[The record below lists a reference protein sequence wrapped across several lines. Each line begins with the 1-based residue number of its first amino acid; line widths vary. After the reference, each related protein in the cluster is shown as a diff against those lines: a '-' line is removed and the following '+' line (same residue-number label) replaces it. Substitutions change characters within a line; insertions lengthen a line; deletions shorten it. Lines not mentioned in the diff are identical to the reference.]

1 MVVKNVKNYKR
12 GTRTPPTDGG
22 SRSLGVY
29 IDDNSFESFYKTS
42 VTAPNPVAQ
51 SLKDSEYGNESE
63 HAQPYVNQFKT
74 VDIMFSTKFPRKA
87 ISWNPTTSSDFGN
100 WKTASGIKVHKNV
113 FLQMEDPKI
122 EVGIEQTFENLWDKV
137 LSNKIVSFVDK
148 AATDARML
156 SSAVSGNSEN
166 SKAGKGFPKYRNV
179 MVLKDVSTLNL
190 PSTLA
195 FTFNYGS
202 AGLYSCEQEVVRPIL
217 ALAKLYAPQNIE
229 NFEYGNAPTTEYGLT
244 KVGQKIISMIKDG
257 AASVDNALN
266 SNSSSSNEDGG
277 GGGGESLTGLTKMA
291 NTAADFLTN
300 LQEQLYE
307 AINNAAESILDSGK
321 YRTLTLRIG
330 RFVLPSMLPATV
342 KFTFD
347 FTQVDEYGFPYKG
360 TITFDGLQTPTVGD
374 NSMFIDP
381 ASGY

>member
-22 SRSLGVY
+22 SRSLGIY

-42 VTAPNPVAQ
+42 VTAPSPVAQ

-63 HAQPYVNQFKT
+63 HVQPYVNQFKT
-74 VDIMFSTKFPRKA
+74 VDVMFSTKFPYKA
-87 ISWNPTTSSDFGN
+87 LSWNPTSRDFGN
-100 WKTASGIKVHKNV
+100 WKTASGIKVHSNV

-122 EVGIEQTFENLWDKV
+122 EIGIEQTFENLWDKV

-156 SSAVSGNSEN
+156 SSAVSGNSDN

-217 ALAKLYAPQNIE
+217 ALAKLYAPRNE
-229 NFEYGNAPTTEYGLT
+229 GNFEYGNAPTTEYGLT
-244 KVGQKIISMIKDG
+244 LVGQKIISMIKNG
-257 AASVDNALN
+257 AKSVDSAL
-266 SNSSSSNEDGG
+266 SSGKSDDDSS
-277 GGGGESLTGLTKMA
+277 GGGESLTGLTGMA
-291 NTAADFLTN
+291 KAAADTLTH
-300 LQEQLYE
+300 LQEQLYD
-307 AINNAAESILDSGK
+307 AINDAAKSIVDGGK

-374 NSMFIDP
+374 SSMFTDP
-381 ASGY
+381 AGGY

>member
-63 HAQPYVNQFKT
+63 HVQPYVNQFKT
-74 VDIMFSTKFPRKA
+74 VDIMFSRTFPIRS
-87 ISWNPTTSSDFGN
+87 ICWNPSVASNFGN
-100 WKTASGIKVHKNV
+100 WKTAGGIKVHKNV
-113 FLQMEDPKI
+113 FLQMEDAKI
-122 EVGIEQTFENLWDKV
+122 EAGIEQTFENLWDKI
-137 LSNKIVSFVDK
+137 LSNKIISVVDK
-148 AATDARML
+148 AAQDARMFA
-156 SSAVSGNSEN
+156 SAVSGDDKT
-166 SKAGKGFPKYRNV
+166 KAGKGFPKYRNV

-217 ALAKLYAPQNIE
+217 ALAKLFSPQNIG
-229 NFEYGNAPTTEYGLT
+229 NFEYGNAPTTEYALT
-244 KVGQKIISMIKDG
+244 KVGKNIVKALTGTAKSLVSNFDKANKKSDDGSDEDNGVGGLVG
-257 AASVDNALN
+257 AAKKAADGLTSLQEKIYEIVNDSASDILN
-266 SNSSSSNEDGG
+266 
-277 GGGGESLTGLTKMA
+277 GGE
-291 NTAADFLTN
+291 
-300 LQEQLYE
+300 
-307 AINNAAESILDSGK
+307 

-330 RFVLPSMLPATV
+330 RMVLPSMLPSTV

-374 NSMFIDP
+374 QSMFIDP
-381 ASGY
+381 ARR

>member
-12 GTRTPPTDGG
+12 GTRTPPTEGG

-74 VDIMFSTKFPRKA
+74 VDIMFSTTFPRKA
-87 ISWNPTTSSDFGN
+87 ISWNPTTSSGFGN

-156 SSAVSGNSEN
+156 SSALSGNSEN

-217 ALAKLYAPQNIE
+217 ALAKLYAPQNVE

-244 KVGQKIISMIKDG
+244 IVGRNIISMIKT
-257 AASVDNALN
+257 AAQSVDTALSSGK
-266 SNSSSSNEDGG
+266 SNDDNDG
-277 GGGGESLTGLTKMA
+277 GGGGESLKGLTSMA
-291 NTAADFLTN
+291 DEAAKFLTG

-307 AINNAAESILDSGK
+307 AINNAAKDILDSGK
-321 YRTLTLRIG
+321 YRTLTLRVG

>member
-22 SRSLGVY
+22 SRSLGIY

-42 VTAPNPVAQ
+42 VTAPSPVAQ

-63 HAQPYVNQFKT
+63 HVQPYVNQFKT
-74 VDIMFSTKFPRKA
+74 VDVMFSTKFPYKA
-87 ISWNPTTSSDFGN
+87 LSWNPTSRDFGN
-100 WKTASGIKVHKNV
+100 WKTASGIKVHSNV

-122 EVGIEQTFENLWDKV
+122 EIGIEQTFENLWDKV

-156 SSAVSGNSEN
+156 SSAVSGNSDN

-217 ALAKLYAPQNIE
+217 ALAKLYAPRNE
-229 NFEYGNAPTTEYGLT
+229 GNFEYGNAPTTEYGLT
-244 KVGQKIISMIKDG
+244 LVGQKIISMIKNS
-257 AASVDNALN
+257 AKSVDSAL
-266 SNSSSSNEDGG
+266 SSGKSDDDS
-277 GGGGESLTGLTKMA
+277 GGGGESLTGLTGMAKAAA
-291 NTAADFLTN
+291 NTLTH
-300 LQEQLYE
+300 LQEQLYD
-307 AINNAAESILDSGK
+307 AINDAAKSIVDGGK

-374 NSMFIDP
+374 SSMFTDP